1 METLSELILLL
12 GQFLS
17 DSLNYL
23 MHSISVYIQ
32 TSLESISPSSS
43 EISSNAPWS
52 VESYVGRLTGLFFV
66 IIFFGLPIWIVLIV
80 NFFKNRR
87 AKLVHE
93 TLQIALQNG
102 QELSVDVIKSLPGY
116 EGEKKKDSYQAFTTA
131 GTGLGLMFFGLLLF
145 QSFYNPL
152 SGIGALIFFIGLA
165 ELVGKHIIK
174 KDRPANV

>member
-52 VESYVGRLTGLFFV
+52 GESYVGRLTGLFFV
-66 IIFFGLPIWIVLIV
+66 IIFFGLPIWIVLIAV
-80 NFFKNRR
+80 SYTH
-87 AKLVHE
+87 L
-93 TLQIALQNG
+93 TLPTIC
-102 QELSVDVIKSLPGY
+102 SV
-116 EGEKKKDSYQAFTTA
+116 
-131 GTGLGLMFFGLLLF
+131 
-145 QSFYNPL
+145 
-152 SGIGALIFFIGLA
+152 
-165 ELVGKHIIK
+165 
-174 KDRPANV
+174 